1 MLSWALGGA
10 CILLGAFTVDGWL
23 RQRDRT
29 RAFLALS
36 IVLLCGCGIGVAAT
50 MVTSDRATWTSDTS
64 LALFVASGW
73 AFFGFGAAMTRLN
86 RVVTTLVSLVVVATV
101 AVVCIAGISLA
112 GAHSSPQ
119 RLVVVLLVG
128 VWVGCVVEPSLRL
141 WEISETMPRV
151 QRARLRSIT
160 LAYGGVLAALLL
172 TIGADLVVGR
182 DRAEITLALAALAVM
197 PFFYVGFEPPRWLRG
212 FWSQREEGHFREA
225 FTDLVLY
232 SPDRQRLAERA
243 VEWAARLVGADSA
256 VIATDDGEV
265 LAVHGLDRA
274 AGWKLVSEMTAYGG
288 ARSVT
293 SHPTTSRG
301 VIRVVLEAQLSRGI
315 MAVTSGP
322 LTPSFGDDEALR
334 LTQYGTAL
342 APALDRVLLVERMRR
357 SSQLLDLAYDA
368 VTTWSVRTQLITFWN
383 KGAEE
388 LYGWTSNEAIGRD
401 AGELLHSELPESRDA
416 ILTVLRGVG
425 RWEGEII
432 QTTKD
437 GKRINVAV
445 RWALQKDSIGW
456 PEAVIEIGR
465 DVTADKA
472 AASELREARDVAEQA
487 SQAKSEYLS
496 RMSHELRTPLTAILG
511 YSDLLEMREPRED
524 QTEAIAAV
532 QEASGHLL
540 SLVNDVLD
548 IARIESGRESFTLD
562 PVALEATVEECVR
575 LVAPSALS
583 RHIKITRSLGNCAG
597 DYVLADRQRLVQAL
611 LNLLSNAVKYSGN
624 DAHIFVEAARASHAD
639 GGPGPPGAHG
649 EFIRLAI
656 RDTGPGFTDDEKARL
671 FQPFERLGAERTTVP
686 GTGLGLALTRK
697 LVQGMH
703 GTIGVESESGVGSTF
718 WIMLNRSPIAAT
730 KPRVRR
736 KPALV
741 APMLTAQRTVL
752 YVEDNLATI
761 GLMEEVFSMR
771 PQIHL
776 LTAMQGGLTLELAR
790 EHHPDL
796 IVLDLHLPDIQGDEV
811 LAQLRA
817 DPRTS
822 GIPVVMCSADA
833 TERRR
838 KQLLAAGAHAYLTK
852 PVKVQRFLR
861 MLDQVLNSIPVSPA

>member
-1 MLSWALGGA
+1 MLTGERVPLTSE
-10 CILLGAFTVDGWL
+10 
-23 RQRDRT
+23 
-29 RAFLALS
+29 LS
-36 IVLLCGCGIGVAAT
+36 IT
-50 MVTSDRATWTSDTS
+50 
-64 LALFVASGW
+64 LFLASGW
-73 AFFGFGAAMTRLN
+73 AFFAFRAAMTRL
-86 RVVTTLVSLVVVATV
+86 VPSVTAGVGVVVVATV
-101 AVVCIAGISLA
+101 ALVFATGVSLA
-112 GAHSSPQ
+112 GVRSTPQ
-119 RLVVVLLVG
+119 HLVVLLLAV
-128 VWVGCVVEPSLRL
+128 VWLGCVVEPSARL
-141 WEISETMPRV
+141 WGISSAMPRV
-151 QRARLRSIT
+151 QRARLRSIA
-160 LAYGGVLAALLL
+160 LAYACVIAALLL
-172 TIGADLVVGR
+172 SIGAAFLLGR
-182 DRAEITLALAALAVM
+182 DRPEITVAIPALAVLV
-197 PFFYVGFEPPRWLRG
+197 FFYVGFEPPRWLLALWRQG
-212 FWSQREEGHFREA
+212 EEGYFREA

-243 VEWAARLVGADSA
+243 VEWAARLVGADGA

-274 AGWKLVSEMTAYGG
+274 AGWKLVSEMTGYGET
-288 ARSVT
+288 RSVT
-293 SHPTTSRG
+293 RHPINSRG

-315 MAVTSGP
+315 MAVTAGP
-322 LTPSFGDDEALR
+322 LTPVFGDDEALR

-342 APALDRVLLVERMRR
+342 APALDRMLLLERMRR

-368 VTTWSVRTQLITFWN
+368 VTTWNVRTQLITFWN

-388 LYGWTSNEAIGRD
+388 LYGWSTNEAIGRD
-401 AGELLHSELPESRDA
+401 PGELLHSELPESREA
-416 ILTVLRGVG
+416 ILAVLRDQG
-425 RWEGEII
+425 RWEGEVI
-432 QTTKD
+432 QTTKS
-437 GKRINVAV
+437 GHRINVAV
-445 RWALQKDSIGW
+445 RWALQKDHVGW
-456 PEAVIEIGR
+456 PDAVIEIGR
-465 DVTADKA
+465 DVTADKVA
-472 AASELREARDVAEQA
+472 AAELREARDVAEQA

-548 IARIESGRESFTLD
+548 IARIESGRETFSLD

-583 RHIKITRSLGNCAG
+583 RHIKITRSLADCAA
-597 DYVLADRQRLVQAL
+597 DYVMADRQRLVQAL
-611 LNLLSNAVKYSGN
+611 LNLLSNAVKYSGE
-624 DAHIFVEAARASHAD
+624 DAHIFVEAAHED
-639 GGPGPPGAHG
+639 GAGGPPGLATSG
-649 EFIRLAI
+649 GAVGDYIRLSV
-656 RDTGPGFTDDEKARL
+656 RDTGPGFTEDEKARL

-703 GTIGVESESGVGSTF
+703 GTIGVESRRGAGSTF
-718 WIMLNRSPIAAT
+718 WIRLNRSPVAAT

-736 KPALV
+736 KPP
-741 APMLTAQRTVL
+741 APAPIIDCQRTVL

-771 PQIHL
+771 PQINL

-817 DPRTS
+817 DPRTAS
-822 GIPVVMCSADA
+822 IPVVMCSADA

-838 KQLLAAGAHAYLTK
+838 KQLIAAGARAYLTK

-861 MLDQVLNSIPVSPA
+861 MLDEVLTSIPVSPA

>member
-1 MLSWALGGA
+1 M
-10 CILLGAFTVDGWL
+10 
-23 RQRDRT
+23 
-29 RAFLALS
+29 
-36 IVLLCGCGIGVAAT
+36 
-50 MVTSDRATWTSDTS
+50 
-64 LALFVASGW
+64 
-73 AFFGFGAAMTRLN
+73 AFFAFRAAMTHLTVQITGAAGLAVIAA
-86 RVVTTLVSLVVVATV
+86 VVLACVARISLV
-101 AVVCIAGISLA
+101 
-112 GAHSSPQ
+112 GAQTLPQ
-119 RLVVVLLVG
+119 RLAALAVAA
-128 VWVGCVVEPSLRL
+128 VWLGCVGEPALKL
-141 WEISETMPRV
+141 WEISGSMPRV

-160 LAYGGVLAALLL
+160 LAYAGLFLALVLS
-172 TIGADLVVGR
+172 TCADLVFGR
-182 DRAEITLALAALAVM
+182 MHPEITLAIPALAVI
-197 PFFYVGFEPPRWLRG
+197 PLFYFGFEPPRWLRG
-212 FWSQREEGHFREA
+212 IWQLREEGNFREA

-243 VEWAARLVGADSA
+243 VEWAARLVGADGA
-256 VIATDDGEV
+256 VIATDDGDV
-265 LAVHGLDRA
+265 LAVHGMDRA
-274 AGWKLVSEMTAYGG
+274 AGWKLVSELTG
-288 ARSVT
+288 RSG
-293 SHPTTSRG
+293 SRAVSKQPSNSAT
-301 VIRVVLEAQLSRGI
+301 VIRVVLEAQLSRGV

-322 LTPSFGDDEALR
+322 LTPLFGDDEALR
-334 LTQYGTAL
+334 LAQYGTAL

-368 VTTWSVRTQLITFWN
+368 VTTWNVRTQLITFWN

-388 LYGWTSNEAIGRD
+388 LYGWGTHEAIGRD
-401 AGELLHSELPESRDA
+401 PSELLKSELPESPEA
-416 ILTVLRGVG
+416 ILSVLRAAG
-425 RWEGEII
+425 RWEGEIV
-432 QTTKD
+432 QTTKS
-437 GKRINVAV
+437 GKRISVAV
-445 RWALQKDSIGW
+445 RWALQKDNVGW
-456 PEAVIEIGR
+456 PDAIIEIGR
-465 DVTADKA
+465 DVTADKVA
-472 AASELREARDVAEQA
+472 AAELREARDVAEQA

-548 IARIESGRESFTLD
+548 IARIESGRESFALE

-583 RHIKITRSLGNCAG
+583 RHIKITRSMADCAG

-624 DAHIFVEAARASHAD
+624 EAHIFVEAAREWETIGTA
-639 GGPGPPGAHG
+639 GPRTSKGTSS
-649 EFIRLAI
+649 EFIRI
-656 RDTGPGFTDDEKARL
+656 SVRDTGPGFTDDEKARL

-703 GTIGVESESGVGSTF
+703 GSIGVDSEHGVGSTF
-718 WIMLNRSPIAAT
+718 WIRLTRSPVAAS
-730 KPRVRR
+730 KPRIRR
-736 KPALV
+736 KPPEP
-741 APMLTAQRTVL
+741 APMIACERTVL

-790 EHHPDL
+790 EHRPDL

-817 DPRTS
+817 DPRTA

-861 MLDQVLNSIPVSPA
+861 MLDEVLNSIPVIPA

>member
-1 MLSWALGGA
+1 MSTATLALSWALGGA
-10 CILLGAFTVDGWL
+10 CILLGAVTVEGWL

-29 RAFLALS
+29 RALLALS
-36 IVLLCGCGIGVAAT
+36 IVLLCGCGVALAAT
-50 MVTSDRATWTSDTS
+50 MLTRDREIWTSDLS
-64 LALFVASGW
+64 LTLFLASGW
-73 AFFGFGAAMTRLN
+73 AFFGFRAAMTRLPA
-86 RVVTTLVSLVVVATV
+86 LVSVGLSAVVVATMV
-101 AVVCIAGISLA
+101 VVCLTGISLNGGQTTTQHVIVLGFA
-112 GAHSSPQ
+112 
-119 RLVVVLLVG
+119 VVWL
-128 VWVGCVVEPSLRL
+128 GCVVEPAFRL
-141 WEISETMPRV
+141 WGISAAMPRV

-160 LAYGGVLAALLL
+160 LAYGGVIVALVLSA
-172 TIGADLVVGR
+172 GADLIFGR
-182 DRAEITLALAALAVM
+182 DRPEITIALPGLAVL

-212 FWSQREEGHFREA
+212 FWRQREEGHFREA

-243 VEWAARLVGADSA
+243 VEWAARLVGADGA

-274 AGWKLVSEMTAYGG
+274 AGWKLVSEMTTTSGT
-288 ARSVT
+288 RLT

-301 VIRVVLEAQLSRGI
+301 VIRVVLEAQLSRGV

-322 LTPSFGDDEALR
+322 LTPLFGDDEAVR
-334 LTQYGTAL
+334 LAQYGTAL

-368 VTTWSVRTQLITFWN
+368 VTTWNVRTQLITFWN

-388 LYGWTSNEAIGRD
+388 LYGWSSNEAIGRD

-416 ILTVLRGVG
+416 ILAVLRAVG
-425 RWEGEII
+425 RWEGEVV
-432 QTTKD
+432 QTTRS
-437 GKRINVAV
+437 GARINVAV
-445 RWALQKDSIGW
+445 RWALQKDSAGW

-465 DVTADKA
+465 DVTADKV

-548 IARIESGRESFTLD
+548 IARIESGRETFSLD
-562 PVALEATVEECVR
+562 PIALEATVEECVR

-583 RHIKITRSLGNCAG
+583 RHIKITRSLGACAA

-611 LNLLSNAVKYSGN
+611 LNLLSNAVKYSGT
-624 DAHIFVEAARASHAD
+624 DAHIHVEATREGDRGSNGD
-639 GGPGPPGAHG
+639 
-649 EFIRLAI
+649 FIRLAV

-671 FQPFERLGAERTTVP
+671 FQPFERLGAERTAVP

-703 GTIGVESESGVGSTF
+703 GTIGVESEHGVGSTF
-718 WIMLNRSPIAAT
+718 WIRLNRSPIAAP

-736 KPALV
+736 KPQVVTPL
-741 APMLTAQRTVL
+741 LTSQRTVL

-771 PQIHL
+771 PNIHL

-817 DPRTS
+817 DPRTA
-822 GIPVVMCSADA
+822 GTPVVMCSADA
-833 TERRR
+833 TEHRR

-861 MLDQVLNSIPVSPA
+861 MLDEVLSSTPVISA